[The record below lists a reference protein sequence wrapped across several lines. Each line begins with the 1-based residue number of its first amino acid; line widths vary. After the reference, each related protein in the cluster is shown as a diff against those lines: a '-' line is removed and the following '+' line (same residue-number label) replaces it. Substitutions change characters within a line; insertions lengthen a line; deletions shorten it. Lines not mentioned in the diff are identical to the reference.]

1 LAATACAL
9 AAGVPLA
16 SIERGLAAFE
26 PVKGRSQ
33 VKRFLRGE
41 RKVTLVDDTYNAN
54 PDSMRAAV
62 DVLAEMQG
70 PRWLVLGD
78 MGEVGNQ
85 GPAFHREVGEYA
97 QQRGIDALWCVGESM
112 QHAAQAYGAARHFA
126 DVPQLIAALG
136 EQPDAACVLVKGS
149 RFMKMERVVEALMAP
164 AADDS
169 SKQAPG
175 AAGTGATPC

>member
-1 LAATACAL
+1 
-9 AAGVPLA
+9 
-16 SIERGLAAFE
+16 
-26 PVKGRSQ
+26 
-33 VKRFLRGE
+33 
-41 RKVTLVDDTYNAN
+41 
-54 PDSMRAAV
+54 
-62 DVLAEMQG
+62 
-70 PRWLVLGD
+70 
-78 MGEVGNQ
+78 
-85 GPAFHREVGEYA
+85 
-97 QQRGIDALWCVGESM
+97 M